1 MDCTNSVCTC
11 GTYNYY
17 NNVTR
22 TCNNQ
27 TLINATCTSTAHCR
41 SDKGLSC
48 VNGMCQCS
56 TTGYKWSIERSSCI
70 LAKTY
75 TEQTCNY
82 DSDCNVENGLVC
94 NTGQSCNCPTISTTG
109 MCDCYRNTTKEYY
122 WNGTSCQQAVA
133 YEVSCSSISSSY
145 VCRTLTEG
153 TICNGS
159 SGILTCQC
167 PTYMYFNTT
176 SSTCKNQ
183 TTYNTYCSSSI
194 SCRSDLNLL
203 CQSNICVCNSTT
215 QFWSSILGVCT
226 NLYKYTESGCTS
238 DSECASTLICNN
250 STNTKCTCPT
260 SLTANTCDCP
270 RSYGYEYYWNGL
282 ACVIALSNGVS
293 CSNTSTTYM
302 CNWITEG
309 TVCNITTSGTY
320 TCQCPIYTFYNST
333 ACRDQTLYNTVCSLA
348 TSSCRTDLGLSCQWN
363 LCLCNSTAQFWS
375 TSLQTCMS
383 YYTYTSSGCTADS
396 QCASTLICNNSTN
409 TKCSCPTALTA
420 NTCDC
425 PRSYG
430 YEYYWNGVSCVYA
443 VAYNQSCTADYMC
456 QTLTQNTNCDSVTK
470 KCLCGPSGG
479 LSSITNKCTYCS
491 SGYTFYESRCYYYST
506 LTYPSTL
513 LYFNTTDIHT
523 ACGNNSLATY
533 AKIDSLFILN
543 MIRAIVPAG
552 LYWVGANSG
561 FDRTNCPGGSI
572 PAENFVSDDGLWNL
586 NATVITWCTGFP
598 ISKITSDC
606 CNCAAYD
613 SVNNCLQNDVCT
625 YLHPVICTT
634 A

>member
-27 TLINATCTSTAHCR
+27 TLINTTCTSTAHCI

-48 VNGMCQCS
+48 VNRMCQCS
-56 TTGYKWSIERSSCI
+56 TTGYKWSIERTSCI

-94 NTGQSCNCPTISTTG
+94 NTGQSCNCPTTSTTG

-133 YEVSCSSISSSY
+133 YGVSCSSISSSY

-153 TICNGS
+153 TICNGT

-226 NLYKYTESGCTS
+226 NLYKYTESGCSS
-238 DSECASTLICNN
+238 DTQCLSTLICNN

-309 TVCNITTSGTY
+309 TVCNITTFGTY
-320 TCQCPIYTFYNST
+320 TCQCPSYMYYNGT

-348 TSSCRTDLGLSCQWN
+348 TASCRSDLGLSCQGN
-363 LCLCNSTAQFWS
+363 LCLCNSTSQFWS
-375 TSLQTCMS
+375 TSLQTCMN

-409 TKCSCPTALTA
+409 TKCSCPLTLSSGY
-420 NTCDC
+420 CDC

-430 YEYYWNGVSCVYA
+430 NEYYWNGVSCVYA
-443 VAYNQSCTADYMC
+443 VVYNQSCTADYMC
-456 QTLTQNTNCDSVTK
+456 QTLTQNTTCDSVTK
-470 KCLCGPSGG
+470 ACSCHSWGG
-479 LSSITNKCTYCS
+479 YKSSINACYYCS
-491 SGYTFYESRCYYYST
+491 SSSWSYFKDKCYYLST
-506 LTYPSTL
+506 SSIYTSTEKG
-513 LYFNTTDIHT
+513 FNVSSVHT
-523 ACGNNSLATY
+523 ACNN
-533 AKIDSLFILN
+533 D
-543 MIRAIVPAG
+543 
-552 LYWVGANSG
+552 NSG
-561 FDRTNCPGGSI
+561 VYAVLSDIVVFNYLKSIMTLGDYWIGARSIHQDNNCPGNTIYASD
-572 PAENFVSDDGLWNL
+572 FKSDDNSWIL
-586 NATVITWCTGFP
+586 TSVTWCPLYPKDKQNNDCYNCVAYNKVSNCYYNDLCTLSKAVVCQTG
-598 ISKITSDC
+598 
-606 CNCAAYD
+606 
-613 SVNNCLQNDVCT
+613 
-625 YLHPVICTT
+625 
-634 A
+634 